1 MRRNAKTEERAAPYL
16 ERWELSEL
24 DPPEGFRIFGS
35 YTLMS
40 DKRETNPPA
49 TTLSAAGA

>member
-1 MRRNAKTEERAAPYL
+1 MGIGD
-16 ERWELSEL
+16 L
-24 DPPEGFRIFGS
+24 DPPEGFGIFGS

-49 TTLSAAGA
+49 TTLSAAGT